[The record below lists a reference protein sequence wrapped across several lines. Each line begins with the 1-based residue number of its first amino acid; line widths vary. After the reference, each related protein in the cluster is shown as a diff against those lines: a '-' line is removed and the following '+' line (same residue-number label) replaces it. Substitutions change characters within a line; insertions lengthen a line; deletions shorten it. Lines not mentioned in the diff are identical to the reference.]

1 MGNSETQTAEIQNKM
16 ENKTPLTENGMST
29 NDTTLDYCVDLF
41 FSIGAMRGKSKVR
54 LIEKFSKAYTEN
66 PLVATKILFWVR
78 DVRQGAGERQIFRDV
93 ISHLVKLEPQVVS
106 KNSHLISEYGRWD
119 DVFTLIGT
127 SLESIAID
135 LIITALNTEDGLC
148 AKWMPRKGLVFNKV
162 RKSLGVTPKQL
173 RKMLVGLTNVVETK
187 MCAKE
192 WDKIEYSKLP
202 SLASSRYQKSFWK
215 NDSERYSKFVE
226 DLKNGVTTVNSG
238 ALYPYD
244 ILKSLYAGGDETVS
258 QKQWESLPNFMEGN
272 EEKVLPMV
280 DVSGSMDC
288 PAGNNSNLT
297 CMDVAISLGIYI
309 SERNE
314 GTFKDAFLTFSSNPQ
329 LQFLAGGSL
338 KDKLQQLR
346 SAEWGMNTNIVATF
360 DLLLNQ
366 AVTHNIPQ
374 EEMPT
379 KILILSDMEFDC
391 ATATRSWSNNE
402 IPEWNPTAMEMIKS
416 KYEKVGYKL
425 PTVVFWNLNARTNN
439 FPVRHDEMNTALI
452 SGFSPSILKSVLN
465 GENLTPYSVMMKT
478 VDSDR
483 YESITV

>member
-1 MGNSETQTAEIQNKM
+1 MENSYTRWLEIQEEM
-16 ENKTPLTENGMST
+16 ENKTPLTENGMTT
-29 NDTTLDYCVDLF
+29 NDTTLDSCVDLF
-41 FSIGAMRGKSKVR
+41 FSIGAMRGKNKIR
-54 LIEKFSKAYTEN
+54 LIEKFSKAYSEN
-66 PLVATKILFWVR
+66 PLIATKILFWVR

-93 ISHLVKLEPQVVS
+93 ISHLVKLAPQVVS
-106 KNSHLISEYGRWD
+106 KNTHLISEYGRWD

-127 SLESIAID
+127 ELESVVID
-135 LIITALNTEDGLC
+135 LIITALNNEDGLC
-148 AKWMPRKGLVFNKV
+148 AKWMPRKGEVFNKV
-162 RKSLGVTPKQL
+162 RKSLRVTPKQL

-187 MCAKE
+187 MCANE
-192 WDKIEYSKLP
+192 WDKIEYSKIP
-202 SLASSRYQKSFWK
+202 SLASARYQKSFWR
-215 NDSERYSKFVE
+215 NDSERYSQFVE

-280 DVSGSMDC
+280 DVSGSMNC
-288 PAGNNSNLT
+288 PAGNNPNLT

-314 GTFKDAFLTFSSNPQ
+314 GTFKDAFLTFSSTPR
-329 LQFLAGGSL
+329 LQYLCNGSL
-338 KDKLQQLR
+338 KEKLQQLKC
-346 SAEWGMNTNIVATF
+346 AEWGMSTNIEASF

-366 AVTHNIPQ
+366 AVSNNVPQ
-374 EEMPT
+374 DEMPT
-379 KILILSDMEFDC
+379 KILILSDMEFDA
-391 ATATRSWSNNE
+391 ATSTRWGE
-402 IPEWNPTAMEMIKS
+402 KPGEWNPTVMEMIRL
-416 KYEKVGYKL
+416 KYEDAGYKL
-425 PTVVFWNLNARTNN
+425 PTLVYWNLNARNSN
-439 FPVRHDEMNTALI
+439 FPVRQDEMNTALI

-483 YESITV
+483 YENITV